1 MQKRLYAMIDELSL
15 ITDPASSKIQE
26 IVNEIYS
33 ITKILDSRLDK
44 RQLLE
49 NELKRGAK
57 YEEYSAKYG
66 SLPAVEMMKIH
77 VSVYFQN

>member
-1 MQKRLYAMIDELSL
+1 MIDELSL

-44 RQLLE
+44 IQLLE
-49 NELKRGAK
+49 NELKRGDK
-57 YEEYSAKYG
+57 CEEYTAKYG
-66 SLPAVEMMKIH
+66 SLPAVEMMKIY
-77 VSVYFQN
+77 VSVYF